1 MLLLRVVRAI
11 SPLLTMPPSA
21 SRNLARRRSSST
33 LMMHPSFMSMAKWSL
48 ITMAATAK
56 ARKRKPTSSF
66 QPASMPFVL
75 RMSKGMRDRR
85 WALALRGAIQGLVGG
100 RCRFGLARVRSG
112 NLSSVPM
119 TKSALCLRERL
130 RNRRRLKSC
139 WMTIK
144 PSGHPQMLRWLSQR
158 LDRIRVRR
166 IFCFVGYTQAREKRS
181 SLATRFVP
189 VG

>member
-1 MLLLRVVRAI
+1 
-11 SPLLTMPPSA
+11 MPPLA
-21 SRNLARRRSSST
+21 SRKPARRRSSST
-33 LMMHPSFMSMAKWSL
+33 LMMHPSCMSMAKWSL

-112 NLSSVPM
+112 NRSSVPM
-119 TKSALCLRERL
+119 TKSVLCLRERL

-144 PSGHPQMLRWLSQR
+144 PSGHPQMLHWLSPKA
-158 LDRIRVRR
+158 DRTRAKPTSSSVV
-166 IFCFVGYTQAREKRS
+166 CTQAREKKS